1 MESTG
6 SHEDSKEGEGTEEG
20 DTLTPPATNSPGST
34 VVTLT
39 NISSAV
45 STKSLPS
52 STILGH
58 VSVVYIHVL
67 SLTCHGTCPWL
78 ADSQ

>member
-6 SHEDSKEGEGTEEG
+6 SQEDSKEGEGIEEEG

-34 VVTLT
+34 AVTLT
-39 NISSAV
+39 NVSSAV

-58 VSVVYIHVL
+58 VSVVYMAC
-67 SLTCHGTCPWL
+67 TCV
-78 ADSQ
+78 